1 MWCMDTIKD
10 VMKLKVSIKKLTG
23 LYIGV
28 LLICVL
34 ALVLPSMADKQEKD
48 YWVEISSEKLESQG
62 EYPYVSVEGNP
73 YFVLDNF
80 SESIVLN
87 CIYNA
92 NAEQAWE
99 DTLAQK
105 RFAVSEEEITNLRI
119 LATGGTGEYG
129 SDSWKRML
137 PYWMG
142 CRSFL
147 RLFLNVTD
155 YMTIRGIL
163 QLIVYLLLAAAL
175 VLLADR
181 TSWKQALCMGV
192 AAVMMNLPT
201 ASSIM
206 AQALMFMI
214 TFVSVIILS
223 RSKEKKWW
231 GYFFFVV
238 GMISVYFDWFTF
250 PVMTYCVPILAVLC
264 IEEKENPENTCY
276 LNHVFEKGVLWC
288 LGYVLMLLSKTVI
301 SSIFAGNEAM
311 SYFFGRVTS
320 NAGVAGGNEESFITM
335 TKEALLKCF
344 NGILPFA
351 FTGRK
356 VMVIIMAVI
365 VVIVIFQICRRKNLL
380 LDGCIVFS
388 GILVPVLWITVFR
401 HFYEIHY
408 WFGYRVLFSAVF
420 AILLLI
426 GRKEERKI

>member
-1 MWCMDTIKD
+1 MWCMDTIKKII
-10 VMKLKVSIKKLTG
+10 KLQVSIKKLIG
-23 LYIGV
+23 VYIGV

-34 ALVLPSMADKQEKD
+34 ALVLPAMTDKQEKD
-48 YWVEISSEKLESQG
+48 YWIEISSEKLESQG
-62 EYPYVSVEGNP
+62 EYPYVAVEGNP

-92 NAEQAWE
+92 NADQVWK

-119 LATGGTGEYG
+119 LATGGTGEFG
-129 SDSWKRML
+129 SDGWQRML

-147 RLFLNVTD
+147 RLLLNVTN
-155 YMTIRGIL
+155 YMTIRGII
-163 QLIVYLLLAAAL
+163 QMVVYLLAAAAL
-175 VLLADR
+175 ALFADR
-181 TSWKQALCMGV
+181 TNWRQALFLGL
-192 AAVMMNLPT
+192 AAAMMNLPT

-214 TFVSVIILS
+214 TFINVIIVS
-223 RSKEKKWW
+223 RSNEKKWW
-231 GYFFFVV
+231 GYLFFAV
-238 GMISVYFDWFTF
+238 GMVTVYFDWFTF
-250 PVMTYCVPILAVLC
+250 PVMTYCVPMLAVLC
-264 IEEKENPENTCY
+264 IEEKDNSEETCY
-276 LNHVFEKGVLWC
+276 LNHIFEKGVLWC
-288 LGYVLMLLSKTVI
+288 FGYILMLLSKTAI
-301 SSIFAGNEAM
+301 SGIFAGNEAM
-311 SYFFGRVTS
+311 SYFLGRVTS
-320 NAGVAGGNEESFITM
+320 NAGVAGGNEESFIVM
-335 TKEALLKCF
+335 AKEALLKCF

-356 VMVIIMAVI
+356 VMVIIMAVV
-365 VVIVIFQICRRKNLL
+365 VVIVIFQVCRRKDLL
-380 LDGCIVFS
+380 LDGCIAFS

-426 GRKEERKI
+426 GRKAERKV